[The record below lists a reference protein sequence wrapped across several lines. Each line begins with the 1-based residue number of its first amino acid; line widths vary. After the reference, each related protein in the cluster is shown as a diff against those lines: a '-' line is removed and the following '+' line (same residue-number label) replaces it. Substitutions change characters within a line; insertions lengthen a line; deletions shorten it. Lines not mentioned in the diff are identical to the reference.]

1 MKSKPKVIQ
10 PMSDEDIAYIDARLM
25 EHWDLYASF
34 GKPPRKRKKKT
45 TPRSDNAQ
53 KGKVT

>member
-34 GKPPRKRKKKT
+34 VKPPRKRKRKAS
-45 TPRSDNAQ
+45 PRSGNAQ
-53 KGKVT
+53 KREAT